1 MKISN
6 RLLGA
11 LAGILLLLV
20 LTGFFN
26 SCKKD
31 STSPST
37 SGNNVTMQNSAF
49 SPSSITVSVNSTV
62 TWTNKD
68 SYAHTV
74 TSTSSNETYD
84 SGNINAGGTY
94 SHKFTTAGTYSY
106 KCTLHSGM
114 TGTVVVK

>member
-1 MKISN
+1 MKIST
-6 RLLGA
+6 RLSAFLLGILFVLA
-11 LAGILLLLV
+11 LGGI
-20 LTGFFN
+20 FD

-31 STSPST
+31 STSPNNT
-37 SGNNVTMQNSAF
+37 DNNVSVQNNAF
-49 SPSSITVSVNSTV
+49 SPNSITVSVNSTV

-74 TSTSSNETYD
+74 TSTGGNDTYD

-94 SHKFTTAGTYSY
+94 THKFTAAGTYNY

-114 TGTVVVK
+114 SGTVVVQ